1 MTWLWIGLMALAAMV
16 IGVFVLRIPKNAITA
31 LGAAIAVGLAG
42 YSWQGEPAK
51 PKSLPITSEIEEE
64 LGNQVVTLRRQI
76 LAEDDWSN
84 NRDMMITADA
94 FARMGRFQDA
104 SEAYGIIVREDP
116 KDAEAWLALGNALV
130 NHADGVITPP
140 AVRAFRMSEELDPDT
155 PGVPF
160 FIGLALIQQGDF
172 LQARGAWAGALK
184 RMPEGSKAHGL
195 LAERLQR
202 LDNLINVATGA
213 RPPAGLQGNDA
224 APPADDQPASAQ

>member
-1 MTWLWIGLMALAAMV
+1 MTWLWIALMALTV
-16 IGVFVLRIPKNAITA
+16 VLVGVFVLRVPKNAITA
-31 LGAAIAVGLAG
+31 LSAAIAVGLAG
-42 YSWQGEPAK
+42 YSWQGEPTK
-51 PKSLPITSEIEEE
+51 PRSLPVTSEIEEE

-76 LAEDDWSN
+76 LAEDDWSS
-84 NRDMMITADA
+84 NRNRMITADA
-94 FARMGRFQDA
+94 FARMGRFKDA

-172 LQARGAWAGALK
+172 LQARGAWAGALE
-184 RMPEGSKAHGL
+184 RMPEGSEAHGL
-195 LAERLQR
+195 LSQRLER
-202 LDNLINVATGA
+202 LDNLINVASGA
-213 RPPAGLQGNDA
+213 GSPAATHGNEQQQGAGDQ
-224 APPADDQPASAQ
+224 APIE